1 MAGKC
6 HLYWSLGY
14 ISWQDLWAGFCAGH
28 CKMWRVKELS
38 CSKRIFLDFSTY
50 WFNCIFIDIF
60 FQVLKTVFAI
70 YVDCWLILTSE
81 QVLSDGI
88 CTQRLLTMAAAAPRC
103 YLRLALVAVRFAAQR
118 LHLIDPS
125 LCWVGFLWRLQR
137 AQWAAVGH
145 LWLRR
150 LVVAK
155 HASWLGWVE
164 GLCLLCF
171 YVCLVRMQ
179 VSSLLICVLV
189 TGLGILSEECGMFTG
204 DVKSKL
210 QVTLW
215 LSWLRTSNHYVS
227 DRSHMPSLMLI
238 FWIWLYIGA

>member
-1 MAGKC
+1 MWFLPPWKAHGGQMPFVLVPG
-6 HLYWSLGY
+6 LYKLARSLGRVLCWSLLNLKGKR
-14 ISWQDLWAGFCAGH
+14 AFMFKG
-28 CKMWRVKELS
+28 ELFV
-38 CSKRIFLDFSTY
+38 RPY
-50 WFNCIFIDIF
+50 WYYCIFIDLS

-88 CTQRLLTMAAAAPRC
+88 CTQRLLTMAAAAP

-118 LHLIDPS
+118 LYLIDPS

-137 AQWAAVGH
+137 AQRAAVGH

-171 YVCLVRMQ
+171 LCLF
-179 VSSLLICVLV
+179 C
-189 TGLGILSEECGMFTG
+189 
-204 DVKSKL
+204 
-210 QVTLW
+210 
-215 LSWLRTSNHYVS
+215 
-227 DRSHMPSLMLI
+227 
-238 FWIWLYIGA
+238 